1 MLDTKNYNILYVD
14 DEQHNLN
21 SFKAAF
27 RRHYNIFTANSAK
40 EGIEIMNNNS
50 IHLIIYLNFIFFK
63 KDIRNR
69 AYC

>member
-40 EGIEIMNNNS
+40 
-50 IHLIIYLNFIFFK
+50 
-63 KDIRNR
+63 
-69 AYC
+69 